1 MHILVAT
8 DGALDP
14 ELAADAVARWF
25 EPGDAVSV
33 FTTMNVP
40 SDFLEHIGDPGIK
53 QAATI
58 ALEAG
63 QGIGDRAAEQ
73 LAQRP
78 SSHAEPPVDDSPV
91 VRALRTEADKRIRP
105 IVEAVQQ
112 RGIKAASSWT
122 TTDNRTAKSIAT
134 AMRRHDSGLVIIG
147 SHGGGRF
154 EGLLGSTG
162 TKLVRRAPASV
173 LVIRTSGPTE

>member
-73 LAQRP
+73 LTGPPAD
-78 SSHAEPPVDDSPV
+78 HATAPVDDSPV
-91 VRALRTEADKRIRP
+91 IRALRTEAAKRMDP
-105 IVEAVQQ
+105 IVAALKG
-112 RGIKAASSWT
+112 RGIKADSTWT
-122 TTDNRTAKSIAT
+122 TTDNRTAKSIAQ
-134 AMRRHDSGLVIIG
+134 AMRRHDTGLVIIG